1 MRKAK
6 PVDGLVNAHLL
17 SLFLDS
23 CFQAEDQKKD
33 QFQGVTEDGSMEKAI
48 SDTCKLKETEI
59 RSTIL
64 GYFLQSKVAV
74 DGTVRVPYNTMNK
87 FKFGT

>member
-1 MRKAK
+1 
-6 PVDGLVNAHLL
+6 
-17 SLFLDS
+17 
-23 CFQAEDQKKD
+23 
-33 QFQGVTEDGSMEKAI
+33 MEKAI